1 MKPWIKSLSIGLIL
15 SLTISC
21 SSTKSTK
28 DYQLIVPST
37 PEIKAQYEAQGS
49 RFVVATQGVAAT
61 EAAKEMYKLGGNII
75 DAAIA
80 ASFVISVERPQST
93 GIGGGGFM
101 MFREAKSGKT
111 FAIDFR
117 ERAPQLATAKMYLDK
132 KGEVIE
138 GLSSEGPKSSAVPG
152 LVAGLLEIHQ
162 KYGKLTRAQVI
173 APSIRLAENGFK
185 VYEHLAV
192 ALKDMQSVL
201 KLYPASAAIFLK
213 KNGEPYQVGEL
224 LVQKDLAKTLREI
237 SQKGAKA
244 FYSGKIAQAMV
255 KDSQRRGGLIRQK
268 DLDLYKTKWREPVT
282 GTYKG
287 YTLYSMPPPSSG
299 GTHVIQILNF
309 LEDASLAK
317 LGPASAQSIHLKA
330 AAMQQAFAD
339 RATYMG
345 DPDFV
350 KGIPVA
356 ALTSKKYAEAVWD
369 NIEKSGRQP
378 SEKVKAGN
386 LISRESEETTNFSI
400 MDSEGNAVVSTQ
412 TINGWMGSGVTVPG
426 TGVLM
431 NNEMDDFSAKPGASN
446 IYGAIGGLPN
456 TIEGGKTPLS
466 SMAPTL
472 VLKDK
477 KPVLALGAP
486 GGTRIITCVA
496 QTMLNYLEH
505 KMPLYDAVAALRM
518 HHQWQPDHIELEAP
532 GPKVAVVKELEKMG
546 YSSKIDAM
554 GCRVNAVANEDGIL
568 KGAADPRDIGAS
580 YAE

>member
-1 MKPWIKSLSIGLIL
+1 MKSWIRSIPSLFLLLL
-15 SLTISC
+15 SAC
-21 SSTKSTK
+21 SSASKK
-28 DYQLIVPST
+28 QDYQLIVPGT

-61 EAAKEMYKLGGNII
+61 EAARDMYKLGGNII

-111 FAIDFR
+111 YAIDFR
-117 ERAPQLATAKMYLDK
+117 ERAPQLATTKMFLDK
-132 KGEVIE
+132 KGEVVE

-162 KYGKLTRAQVI
+162 KYGKLTRAQVMEP
-173 APSIRLAENGFK
+173 AIRLAENGFK
-185 VYEHLAV
+185 VYEHLAI

-213 KNGEPYQVGEL
+213 RNSEPYQVGEL

-255 KDSQRRGGLIRQK
+255 QDSQRRGGLIRQR
-268 DLDLYKTKWREPVT
+268 DLDLYKTKWRTPVT

-287 YTLYSMPPPSSG
+287 YTLFSMPPPSSG

-309 LEDASLAK
+309 LEEASLAK
-317 LGPASAQSIHLKA
+317 HGPASAQGIHLKA

-356 ALTSKKYAEAVWD
+356 ALTSKKYAKTVLE
-369 NIEKSGRQP
+369 NINKNGRQ
-378 SEKVKAGN
+378 SSDQVKAGN
-386 LISRESEETTNFSI
+386 VLSAESDDTTNFSI
-400 MDSEGNAVVSTQ
+400 MDAEGNAVVSTQ
-412 TINGWMGSGVTVPG
+412 TINGWMGSGVTIPG
-426 TGVLM
+426 TGIVM

-446 IYGAIGGLPN
+446 IYGAVGGLPN
-456 TIEGGKTPLS
+456 TIEPGKTPLS

-472 VLKDK
+472 VLKDQ

-518 HHQWQPDHIELEAP
+518 HHQWRPDLIELEAP
-532 GPKVAVVKELEKMG
+532 GPNVEVIKDLEKMG
-546 YSSKIDAM
+546 YSSKVDKM
-554 GCRVNAVANEDGIL
+554 GCRVNAVANENGLL